1 MFEKSNGDDLY
12 TISKV
17 VDGKLTD
24 EKKELP
30 YGKIKWLDEIE

>member
-17 VDGKLTD
+17 VDGKLTG